1 MLSARRATTA
11 AACLI
16 CCACAPPAVAPGPPA
31 TLLED
36 VVFAQYTPLS
46 RSAEIARRALPP
58 LVVLR
63 RAHPLASAGP
73 EQPVDLR
80 NERFTLYVPA
90 GPPPKGGYGL
100 LVFVA
105 PWAEPTRPRLWRS
118 ALDRHHLVFVSATNS
133 GNDARV
139 LDRRLPLALL
149 AWDNV
154 RGRYPIDAD
163 RVFIGGLSG
172 GSRVAEITALAYP
185 DVFRGALLN
194 AGSDP
199 IGPESGIYLPPRD
212 LFQRFQKSRL
222 VFATGESD
230 ERNLRDDAATRASL
244 RQWCVFNVEVKN
256 ARGLGHEPLDG
267 PAFERAVAAL
277 GASAAPDAKELAEC
291 NARLDRDLASKAA
304 ETAAAIDGGERDR
317 AWKLLNE
324 IDGAYA
330 GLAAPVIDQLG
341 ARMVARFGTTR

>member
-1 MLSARRATTA
+1 MLTPRRAASA
-11 AACLI
+11 AAALI
-16 CCACAPPAVAPGPPA
+16 WCGCAQRAVAPGPPA

-36 VVFAQYTPLS
+36 VAFAQYTPLS

-63 RAHPLASAGP
+63 LAHPLAADAR
-73 EQPVDLR
+73 EQPVDLA

-90 GPPPKGGYGL
+90 GPPPKDGYGL

-105 PWAEPTRPRLWRS
+105 PWAEPTRPRLWRA

-133 GNDARV
+133 GNNTRV

-149 AWDNV
+149 AWENV
-154 RGRYPIDAD
+154 RARYPIDAR

-172 GSRVAEITALAYP
+172 GSRVAEIAALAYP

-199 IGPESGIYLPPRD
+199 IGPASGIYLPPPD
-212 LFQRFQKSRL
+212 LFHLFQSSRL

-230 ERNLRDDAATRASL
+230 DFNLRDDAATRASL
-244 RQWCVFNVEVKN
+244 REWCVFDVEVKN

-277 GASAAPDAKELAEC
+277 DATAGADDKDLARC
-291 NARLDRDLASKAA
+291 NARIDGELASKTA
-304 ETAAAIDGGERDR
+304 EAGAAIDAGDRDQ

-324 IDGAYA
+324 IDGRYA
-330 GLAAPVIDQLG
+330 GLAASTLEQLA
-341 ARMVARFGTTR
+341 ARMVSRFGSR